1 MYKKLFTSFLIF
13 ILLLSFSNNTLT
25 VNAFVKNGW
34 KLSNPNNV
42 KYSISVTAS
51 NYRSSISAYT
61 ECWASY
67 CSEIEIS
74 SVSSNENIYFYGEY
88 SINNGTYAVTYHSN
102 NDYHTITLYK
112 DFLNIPS
119 EEQNE
124 TIVHEVG
131 HTLGLAHCEK
141 KDNLNSVMRESGFNG
156 KAYPLSDDILGI
168 SSIY

>member
-1 MYKKLFTSFLIF
+1 MYKKLFTFFLIL
-13 ILLLSFSNNTLT
+13 ILSLSFNNNILKA
-25 VNAFVKNGW
+25 NAFVKNGW
-34 KLSNPNNV
+34 KLTNPSNV
-42 KYSISVTAS
+42 KYNISVTCS

-61 ECWASY
+61 ECWAFY
-67 CSEIEIS
+67 CPEIEIS